1 MPKGFSKSVR
11 SASRAI
17 RSRARAA
24 SAASS
29 DTPIF
34 FEYLFAD
41 GEMEDALVPGLQ
53 TPVCLVPRV
62 KAGHQHPSVHHQRR
76 QAPSR
81 TLRSASP
88 TIRSTSPALP
98 RLGRAALRATASSL
112 RVGGLIGRT
121 SSPSSPRSNTL
132 TGPPRPKPTRSH
144 QSWGE
149 DGLPLFRQS
158 HGRCFHHSKSLLP
171 EPPRQARA
179 AWERRLPAYY
189 GDWGTIHPQG
199 RAKLPA
205 SSGRALPAG
214 TLPGATRLAVK

>member
-1 MPKGFSKSVR
+1 M
-11 SASRAI
+11 
-17 RSRARAA
+17 
-24 SAASS
+24 
-29 DTPIF
+29 
-34 FEYLFAD
+34 
-41 GEMEDALVPGLQ
+41 Q
-53 TPVCLVPRV
+53 TPVCLVPPV

-144 QSWGE
+144 QSWGKTDCRFSDKVMVVAFITVKVSYRSRPVKPE
-149 DGLPLFRQS
+149 RRGSGDSLRATVIGEPSIPKAGQHCRHQADGLCRRATPRLAREQPCAS
-158 HGRCFHHSKSLLP
+158 RNPERRSALP
-171 EPPRQARA
+171 AWATRARA
-179 AWERRLPAYY
+179 A
-189 GDWGTIHPQG
+189 
-199 RAKLPA
+199 
-205 SSGRALPAG
+205 
-214 TLPGATRLAVK
+214 